1 MHAQGGL
8 SAPRRMSLIWTLSAE
23 NALLCSWRKA
33 MPARPASQPVSR
45 QRLITSVEKP
55 HLARLLHMR
64 IMRKMLIPGFT
75 SLTTG
80 HRHPSSSTLEL
91 SYRRASYDDGPT
103 PLPDYSPP
111 FCLHRLSFLSLSL
124 SLCGCRRRDA
134 SASAAAPPLPLVAIA
149 AAPPHTLVRP
159 GLPSSPGPSLEGGAC
174 WRRRLR

>member
-111 FCLHRLSFLSLSL
+111 FCLHRLSFLSL
-124 SLCGCRRRDA
+124 LCPF
-134 SASAAAPPLPLVAIA
+134 AAAGVVMHLPL
-149 AAPPHTLVRP
+149 LLLLR
-159 GLPSSPGPSLEGGAC
+159 SL
-174 WRRRLR
+174 